1 VRLRRLH
8 AAALAA
14 AAWAACASGLL
25 IDVAVAKDPP
35 LLSLSLEHF
44 RDTATIKDDVPSAT
58 ATISTEPGFVEHSG
72 PLHMVWQDEFLTAV
86 IDHKTAQ
93 KSFLVHQVITYSGNW
108 RVYETARYQSA
119 EGARTAPA
127 TLMRKEA
134 VNCLVGE
141 CTYTEDVAF
150 AVDEATLRRL
160 AATYVPGRAVLWP
173 YKLSVKSGAALS
185 AGLSTAEIAG
195 LLVKV
200 DEYTGAPA
208 TVASSAPVPASNRL
222 AFGVEGIPVAAT
234 TEHPNRAGVLITAVD
249 RGSVAQKSGVIVG
262 DILYEFDGHPIG
274 ALAQLHAAVAACAAN
289 AAVAIK
295 LYRGMEPVV
304 VTARFK

>member
-1 VRLRRLH
+1 VKLRRLH
-8 AAALAA
+8 AAALAS
-14 AAWAACASGLL
+14 AAWAACASALL
-25 IDVAVAKDPP
+25 IEAAGAKDPP

-44 RDTATIKDDVPSAT
+44 RDTATIKDDLPSAT

-72 PLHMVWQDEFLTAV
+72 PLHMVWQDQYLTTL
-86 IDHKTAQ
+86 IDHKTGQ
-93 KSFLVHQVITYSGNW
+93 KSFLVHQVITYSGNL
-108 RVYETARYQSA
+108 RVYETAQYQS
-119 EGARTAPA
+119 EGGPRTVPA
-127 TLMRKEA
+127 ALVRKEA
-134 VNCLVGE
+134 VNCLVGD
-141 CTYTEDVAF
+141 CTYTEEIAF

-173 YKLSVKSGAALS
+173 YKLSVKSAAALN

-208 TVASSAPVPASNRL
+208 TVAAGAPIAASNRI

-234 TEHPNRAGVLITAVD
+234 AEQPNRAGVLITAVD

-289 AAVAIK
+289 AAVAVK
-295 LYRGMEPVV
+295 LYRGMDPVL
-304 VTARFK
+304 VTARF